1 MMFIRVAHYRSFGA
15 EEEEEES
22 MGVRIDW
29 WCLCCFFRERSR
41 SKAVFGFAC
50 TYFCMGARRR
60 WMLWMIDNGIH
71 DLLLCAS
78 ICYTCRWRCWDSRV
92 CHAAARRW
100 HGIGLAQSSAL
111 GSDDKKIRAS
121 QHRWLVGRTCL
132 GTCIEKR
139 LAALTYRPLTCSWR
153 LE

>member
-15 EEEEEES
+15 EEEEEEES

-71 DLLLCAS
+71 DFKFLLCAS
-78 ICYTCRWRCWDSRV
+78 IYTCRWGLCDSRL
-92 CHAAARRW
+92 CHAAAQPFNGAYATPKDPGARPAWGRF
-100 HGIGLAQSSAL
+100 LASIL
-111 GSDDKKIRAS
+111 N
-121 QHRWLVGRTCL
+121 LTV
-132 GTCIEKR
+132 
-139 LAALTYRPLTCSWR
+139 LAC
-153 LE
+153 